1 LEQNISRGAERRVKP
16 GRRIERRNAAE
27 AAAIDAQLRQP
38 SVQDLLRKIETLEA
52 RLASAPESDPAEEQ
66 KRSKRA
72 ADRSRAV
79 GEMETG
85 AGLESPAIEGR
96 ARDLT
101 LFYNRHFNWTALVVF
116 AVPSFSEIF
125 TV

>member
-1 LEQNISRGAERRVKP
+1 
-16 GRRIERRNAAE
+16 
-27 AAAIDAQLRQP
+27 
-38 SVQDLLRKIETLEA
+38 
-52 RLASAPESDPAEEQ
+52 
-66 KRSKRA
+66 
-72 ADRSRAV
+72 
-79 GEMETG
+79 METG
-85 AGLESPAIEGR
+85 AGLESPAIEGS